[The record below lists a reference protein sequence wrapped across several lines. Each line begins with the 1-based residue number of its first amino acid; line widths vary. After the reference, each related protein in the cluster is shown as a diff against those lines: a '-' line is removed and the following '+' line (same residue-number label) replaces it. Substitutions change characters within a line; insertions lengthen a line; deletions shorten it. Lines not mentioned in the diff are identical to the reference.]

1 MGKCASIMKL
11 NCPGLIVLLFLFF
24 SFPSRAQQ
32 SPDTLL
38 YRESAYKI
46 HQVYLSEIGD
56 NAQIFHGSEFIRNG
70 EKAIGFPFYEA
81 DNMLSGTV
89 SYQGNMLMN
98 LNLYYNLV
106 SDEVVTNNFTHDA
119 LITLAN
125 EKVDSFT
132 IDGHSFVRLSAT
144 KSNGL
149 AKTGFYEKLYT
160 GEPSFYVRR
169 EKRLVTG
176 SGSEETRYVQ
186 YNYYFIRMKNVF
198 YQVED
203 KNSLLDVLKDQKD
216 VLKKY
221 IRTGKLNLKKNTETS
236 LLLTTIYYSQLK
248 H

>member
-1 MGKCASIMKL
+1 MKFSCL
-11 NCPGLIVLLFLFF
+11 GLFGLPFLFF
-24 SFPSRAQQ
+24 TSPSRAQQ
-32 SPDTLL
+32 SPDSVL
-38 YRESAYKI
+38 YRESVYKI
-46 HQVYLSEIGD
+46 HQVYLNEIGD

-70 EKAIGFPFYEA
+70 QNAIGFPFYEA

-89 SYQGNMLMN
+89 TYQGNMLMN

-106 SDEVVTNNFTHDA
+106 SDEVITNNYTHDA

-132 IDGHSFVRLSAT
+132 IDGHFFVRLSAS
-144 KSNGL
+144 KFNGL
-149 AKTGFYEKLYT
+149 YKNGFYEKLYP

-176 SGSEETRYVQ
+176 SGSEEIRYVQ
-186 YNYYFIRMKNVF
+186 YNYYFTRIKNVF

-203 KNSLLDVLKDQKD
+203 KNTLLDVLKDQKD

-221 IRTGKLNLKKNTETS
+221 IRANKLNFKKNTETA

>member
-1 MGKCASIMKL
+1 MKFS
-11 NCPGLIVLLFLFF
+11 CFGLFGLPFLFF
-24 SFPSRAQQ
+24 SSSSRAQH
-32 SPDTLL
+32 SPDTVL
-38 YRESAYKI
+38 YGELVYKI
-46 HQVYLSEIGD
+46 HQVYLSKIGD

-70 EKAIGFPFYEA
+70 QKAIGFPFYEA
-81 DNMLSGTV
+81 DNMLTGTV
-89 SYQGNMLMN
+89 SYQGNILMN
-98 LNLYYNLV
+98 LSLYYNLV
-106 SDEVVTNNFTHDA
+106 SDEVVTNNYTHDA

-132 IDGHSFVRLSAT
+132 IDGHSFIRLSAT

-149 AKTGFYEKLYT
+149 AKTGFYEKLYP

-186 YNYYFIRMKNVF
+186 YNYYFIQIKNVF
-198 YQVED
+198 YQMQD

-221 IRTGKLNLKKNTETS
+221 IRANKLNFKKNTETS